1 MTQSNKPPQT
11 IEEVKTDI
19 ELAKKE
25 FDASMSSI
33 KQEYKTVID
42 ALEAKKI
49 KQQIA
54 HIWTDQNES

>member
-1 MTQSNKPPQT
+1 MTQTQSTPQT
-11 IEEVKTDI
+11 PEEIQVNI

-42 ALEAKKI
+42 ELETKKI